1 MAVTR
6 IVVVDDDVDVRDL
19 LTVMIQIDE
28 RFELVGTAATGT
40 EAIEVVRGTVPDAV
54 IVDLDLP
61 ELDGFGVI
69 DAVVALALDIR
80 VVVFSAFPDPFTLV
94 DVLGRGADGYVDK
107 ATAWSELLPAVAS
120 LFHDSA
126 ATQTQVS

>member
-6 IVVVDDDVDVRDL
+6 VVVVDDDVDVRDL
-19 LTVMIQIDE
+19 LTVMIELDE
-28 RFELVGTAATGT
+28 RFELVGVATTGT
-40 EAIEVVRGTVPDAV
+40 DAIDVVRRAVPDAV

-61 ELDGFGVI
+61 DLDGFGVI

-94 DVLGRGADGYVDK
+94 DVLAHGADGYVDK
-107 ATAWSELLPAVAS
+107 AAAWSELLPAVAG
-120 LFHDSA
+120 LFH
-126 ATQTQVS
+126 ATQTHVS

>member
-1 MAVTR
+1 MAITR

-19 LTVMIQIDE
+19 LTVMIELDA
-28 RFELVGTAATGT
+28 RFELAGVAENGAD
-40 EAIEVVRGTVPDAV
+40 AIEVVRHTVPDAV

-94 DVLGRGADGYVDK
+94 DVLAHGADGYVDK
-107 ATAWSELLPAVAS
+107 AMAWSDLLPAVAA
-120 LFHDSA
+120 LFHDAVAS
-126 ATQTQVS
+126 